1 MSSYTGFNQTD
12 KKSNNTVTLPY
23 SVVTKVMNDELPP
36 RKVLDYP
43 TPYFVLAIGDGEV
56 GLNQVRGFKLLQLGG
71 KSAVTGDLDVIV
83 YIYNPNFNLN
93 SQQFSY
99 ALTNNKYDII
109 EAFLH
114 SMPTPSQALS
124 TYYAWYSKVKI
135 SDGFFD
141 NFNDLFSCLQGQ
153 TPASFEEIA
162 KIARAVIFMRYLF
175 PDLSSQILG
184 SNFSFNLTYDY
195 YADYLNALNQVSGVC
210 PPMNK
215 ATLLSLVTQIVD
227 QVLSTVTS
235 GVSTITSGVSTAVS
249 GITSTLLT
257 LINQI
262 PSTPS
267 LITTVL
273 QDMLNT
279 DDFSQLGCAL
289 TNFLTGLYNLAQQG
303 NLGEMQSL
311 SQSVQSLLNQ
321 VPGNPQIKVCNN
333 GTCYIT
339 TPTSVATALSNLV
352 VSLGGIVTS
361 IVSQLTGLVFNLLT
375 GFGTITNEPS
385 PCGGSSTSSS
395 ESSTSSSGGLLGD
408 LL

>member
-12 KKSNNTVTLPY
+12 KESNDTVTLPY
-23 SVVTKVMNDELPP
+23 SVVTKVKNAGEPP
-36 RKVLDYP
+36 RRIIDYSQ
-43 TPYFVLAIGDGEV
+43 PYFVLAIGNGEV
-56 GLNQVRGFKLLQLGG
+56 GLNQVKGYALLQLQG
-71 KSAVTGDLDVIV
+71 KSAVTGDLDTIV
-83 YIYNPNFNLN
+83 YLQNPNFNLN

-99 ALTNNKYDII
+99 ALANNKYDII

-114 SMPTPSQALS
+114 SLPTPSQALD
-124 TYYAWYSKVKI
+124 TYYVWYSKVKI
-135 SDGFFD
+135 SDEFFD

-153 TPASFEEIA
+153 TPASFNEMT

-175 PDLSSQILG
+175 PDLSTQILG

-195 YADYLNALNQVSGVC
+195 YADYLNALNLVPNVC

-215 ATLLSLVTQIVD
+215 TTLLSLVTQIVD

-249 GITSTLLT
+249 GTISTLLT
-257 LINQI
+257 LINQLPTI
-262 PSTPS
+262 PS
-267 LITTVL
+267 LISTVL

-289 TNFLTGLYNLAQQG
+289 TNFLTGLYNLAKQG
-303 NLGEMQSL
+303 NIGEMESVAQSA
-311 SQSVQSLLNQ
+311 QTLLNQ
-321 VPGNPQIKVCNN
+321 IPGNPQIEVCNN

-339 TPTSVATALSNLV
+339 TPVSVATALSNLL
-352 VSLGGIVTS
+352 VSLGGIVTP
-361 IVSQLTGLVFNLLT
+361 IVSQLTSLVLNLLT

-385 PCGGSSTSSS
+385 PCGGSSSSTPTSSS
-395 ESSTSSSGGLLGD
+395 DGGGLLGS